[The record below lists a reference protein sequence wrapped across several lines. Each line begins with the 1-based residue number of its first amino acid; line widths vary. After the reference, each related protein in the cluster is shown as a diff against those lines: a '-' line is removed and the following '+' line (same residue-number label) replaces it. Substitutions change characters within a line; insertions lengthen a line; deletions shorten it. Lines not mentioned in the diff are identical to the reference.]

1 MTARSADRR
10 LRTCKI
16 VRPRVTAAA
25 HRHHVINLFNTLHS
39 ITQRVRQRIHAS
51 INAFARSRSPKRSRF
66 SSSVVSISYEFASTR
81 SRAIL
86 IATDHDRRS
95 FVSARRAETREPNRA
110 SGATA
115 SSCDSRRRR
124 RRRRRRRDGVEAGI
138 IISLVIARPARDRVE
153 SSRRK
158 ARPSMTGKISK

>member
-1 MTARSADRR
+1 MGSEMCIRDS
-10 LRTCKI
+10 
-16 VRPRVTAAA
+16 
-25 HRHHVINLFNTLHS
+25 HHVINLLNTLHS

-66 SSSVVSISYEFASTR
+66 SSSVVVSISYEFASTR

-86 IATDHDRRS
+86 IATDYDRRS

-153 SSRRK
+153 SSRRE